1 MTYGSSPANNSDGM
15 RDDLLELERRMLDPE
30 VRHSLIS
37 VDRLLHPEF
46 TEFGS
51 GGRVY
56 DKEMMVAMMT
66 RETPA
71 SVMIRD
77 FGVKIL
83 ADGVALVTYR
93 TIGSEGREARRS
105 SVWVREHGRWQLVFH
120 QGTRIPSRLSLG

>member
-1 MTYGSSPANNSDGM
+1 MTYGSTTASDANGM
-15 RDDLLELERRMLDPE
+15 RNELLELERRLLDPE

-37 VDRLLHPEF
+37 VDRLLHPDF
-46 TEFGS
+46 VEFGS

-71 SVMIRD
+71 PVMIRD
-77 FGVKIL
+77 FGARIL
-83 ADGVALVTYR
+83 AEGVALVTYR
-93 TIGSEGREARRS
+93 TVGSEGREARRS

>member
-1 MTYGSSPANNSDGM
+1 MTNGSSPANNSDGM